1 MDKLDQA
8 ISITDQ
14 IRKALEA
21 EVNRA
26 REQRAL
32 IRVMDVE
39 GLVRR
44 ATLRAEF
51 NTSVGQLQQQLTV
64 QLGAVAAELGLPEMT
79 VEALGRHLPGSAER
93 LADSLAAIRALA
105 GALAELDDLNRL
117 LGQRALSYVRAYL
130 GAVNPTPAAY
140 DRRGSA
146 ATARPPTTTMSRVV

>member
-1 MDKLDQA
+1 MEELEKT
-8 ISITDQ
+8 ISITNQ

-64 QLGAVAAELGLPEMT
+64 QLGAVATRLGLPEMT
-79 VEALGRHLPGSAER
+79 VEALRKKLPGPAAE
-93 LADSLAAIRALA
+93 LSDSLAAIRALA
-105 GALAELDDLNRL
+105 AALAELDDLNRL

-146 ATARPPTTTMSRVV
+146 AAVRPPSTTMSRVV

>member
-1 MDKLDQA
+1 MEELDKA

-51 NTSVGQLQQQLTV
+51 NTSVGQLQQQLMV
-64 QLGAVAAELGLPEMT
+64 RLAAVAAALGLPEMT
-79 VEALGRHLPGSAER
+79 VEALRKTLPGPAEQ
-93 LADSLAAIRALA
+93 LSDSLAAIRSLA
-105 GALAELDDLNRL
+105 AALAELDDLNRL

-146 ATARPPTTTMSRVV
+146 AAVRPPSTTMSRVV

>member
-1 MDKLDQA
+1 MDQLDKA
-8 ISITDQ
+8 ITITNQ

-39 GLVRR
+39 ALVRR

-51 NTSVGQLQQQLTV
+51 NTTVGQLQLQLTE
-64 QLGAVAAELGLPEMT
+64 QLSGVAAELGLSEMT
-79 VEALGRHLPGSAER
+79 VEALRATLPGSAER
-93 LADSLAAIRALA
+93 LSDSLGAIRALA
-105 GALAELDDLNRL
+105 AALAELDDLNRL

-140 DRRGSA
+140 DRRGTA
-146 ATARPPTTTMSRVV
+146 AAVRPPTTTMSRVV

>member
-79 VEALGRHLPGSAER
+79 VEALRRHLPGSADR
-93 LADSLAAIRALA
+93 LSDSLAAIRALA

-146 ATARPPTTTMSRVV
+146 AAARPPTTTMSRVV

>member
-1 MDKLDQA
+1 MEELNKA
-8 ISITDQ
+8 ISITNQ

-39 GLVRR
+39 GLVLR

-51 NTSVGQLQQQLTV
+51 NTSVGHLQQQLTV
-64 QLGAVAAELGLPEMT
+64 QLGAVATELGLTEMT
-79 VEALGRHLPGSAER
+79 VEALRKKLPGPAEQ
-93 LADSLAAIRALA
+93 LSDSLAAIRSLA
-105 GALAELDDLNRL
+105 AALAELDDLNRL

-146 ATARPPTTTMSRVV
+146 AAVRPPSTTMSRVV

>member
-39 GLVRR
+39 ALVRR

-51 NTSVGQLQQQLTV
+51 NTSVGHLQQQLTV

-79 VEALGRHLPGSAER
+79 VEALRRQLPGSADR
-93 LADSLAAIRALA
+93 LSDSLAAIRALA

-146 ATARPPTTTMSRVV
+146 AAARPPTTTMSRVV

>member
-1 MDKLDQA
+1 MEELDKA
-8 ISITDQ
+8 ISITNQ

-51 NTSVGQLQQQLTV
+51 NTSVGQLQQQLMV
-64 QLGAVAAELGLPEMT
+64 RLAAVAAELGLPEMT
-79 VEALGRHLPGSAER
+79 VEAVRKKLPGPAAE
-93 LADSLAAIRALA
+93 LSDSLAAIRSLA
-105 GALAELDDLNRL
+105 AALAELDDLNRL

-140 DRRGSA
+140 DRRGTA
-146 ATARPPTTTMSRVV
+146 AAVRPPSTTMSRVV